1 MIRSALLPWAAYM
14 AMATASAL
22 TPPLS
27 VRRLYDTNAV
37 SLPTHDPF
45 YLVPNDVATVT
56 PGTILKRRKPSSPLV
71 TAGEDE
77 YAEHV
82 HQILYR
88 TTDEDG
94 SATATVLTVLIPKN
108 ADRNKVVSFQSASH
122 AVTIDCAASF
132 TFFNASMSYP
142 DLISP
147 SSQTQLLFAEGA
159 LSRGW
164 IVLVPDYNGPQ
175 STPFNTKLMEQ
186 SILDGIR
193 AGINSRLFNDN
204 ATIALWGYSGGGTAT
219 LRAVQAQPSYAP
231 ELQLAGAAIG
241 GAPMLDPDLVR
252 SLFANKTPFAG
263 FIPILI
269 LGYAATRPWLRRLM
283 DANLKPE
290 YRQRFYLAQHQCMDQ
305 VLRTLQDVDILS
317 WFKDPT
323 FLLSVPSPSDRSAT
337 RKIPAAIP
345 IYWYRLATD
354 PLLALEGIDRRL
366 EAFCSDGARITQVM
380 ETADGATHRSFGIL
394 GAPGALR
401 WLEGILDDRS
411 RPAGGCSNTEAQT
424 TELDPGFLRLFSN
437 ETQLKLLD
445 VLAHDFI

>member
-1 MIRSALLPWAAYM
+1 MIRRGLLWSTYM
-14 AMATASAL
+14 TLAIASAL

-27 VRRLYDTNAV
+27 VRRLHDTNV
-37 SLPTHDPF
+37 VNLPTQDPF
-45 YLVPNDVATVT
+45 YLVPNDVANVA
-56 PGTILKRRKPSSPLV
+56 PGTILKRRKPPSSLV

-77 YAEHV
+77 YAEEV

-94 SATATVLTVLIPKN
+94 KATATVLTVLIPYN

-122 AVTIDCAASF
+122 AVTIDCATSF
-132 TFFNASMSYP
+132 TFFNASLSYP

-147 SSQTQLLFAEGA
+147 SSQAQLLFAEGA

-164 IVLVPDYNGPQ
+164 IVLVPDYNGPK
-175 STPFNTKLMEQ
+175 STPFNARIMEQ

-193 AGINSRLFNDN
+193 AGINSGFFNED
-204 ATIALWGYSGGGTAT
+204 AAVALWGYSGGGTAT

-231 ELQLAGAAIG
+231 ELKLAGAAIG
-241 GAPMLDPDLVR
+241 GAPILDPDLVP

-269 LGYAATRPWLRRLM
+269 LGYAATRPWLRKSIEV
-283 DANLKPE
+283 NLKPE
-290 YRQRFYLAQHQCMDQ
+290 YRERFYLAQHQCMDEILQ
-305 VLRTLQDVDILS
+305 TLQGVDILS
-317 WFKDPT
+317 WFKDAA
-323 FLLSVPSPSDRSAT
+323 FLLNVPSPSDKSAE
-337 RKIPAAIP
+337 RKIPSDIP

-354 PLLALEGIDRRL
+354 PLLAFEGIDRRL
-366 EAFCSDGARITQVM
+366 DAFCSDGAQITQMM
-380 ETADGATHRSFGIL
+380 ETAEGATHRNFGIL

-401 WLEGILDDRS
+401 WLEGILDRS
-411 RPAGGCSNTEAQT
+411 TPVMGGCFKKVANS
-424 TELDPGFLRLFSN
+424 TELDPGFLHLFSKK
-437 ETQLKLLD
+437 TQAKLLD